1 MPVHVSLPGGPAR
14 ALRFDP
20 PPTGYELRRILLSL
34 AVAAMGVIDVLSALL
49 SRLPER
55 LLAVRHV
62 VPTEILDTSRTFTL
76 MAGALLLVT
85 AWGLRRGKRR
95 AFVTAMLLCAVS
107 VPVNMLKAL
116 DVEEATVATA
126 LMFFLGVGADAF
138 RVQSR
143 ELSFAMLRS
152 RAMWAFLALVA
163 YIVAG
168 SWVAGAVF
176 GVEPSVML
184 AFRDAGYR
192 MFGIGDPVVLVP
204 QPLPV
209 PQQHAL
215 MWYLSSLPILS
226 LATVVVLAI
235 AALRPARHRGR
246 HRMQAD
252 RVRALLR
259 EHADSSV
266 AWFALADDTDYFFS
280 RNGRAVIPYRFESDV
295 LLAIGDPVGPADE
308 LPGMLRE
315 FESHCRAHDWGFAF
329 FQARPEHLPLYR
341 EMGWRALHIGED
353 PVLPTANFT
362 LEGGAI
368 GQVRRQI
375 RKAEQ
380 QGITV
385 RHFLPDLEPLDAAH
399 APAGWLDEMRAV
411 SLEWARGR
419 HGGERGFCMG
429 RFEAARLRDV
439 WVSVAFHGTTRRI
452 EAFVTWVPVPAR
464 RGWALDLT
472 RRRHDAAPGTM
483 ELLVVRSVEAARARG
498 DALLSLSLSALA
510 KVDEPSA
517 EPATAIA
524 VEPEGAEPDRAREFL
539 MQHLARFYD
548 FKGLF
553 QWKKKFDPVFEDRFL
568 VYPAPFALPAVAL
581 ALARAQS
588 QGGLWSYLES
598 WLPKKPEKPEQ
609 PEPPEVEPP
618 ATEAAAG

>member
-1 MPVHVSLPGGPAR
+1 MSVHTPPPAAP

-20 PPTGYELRRILLSL
+20 PPAGLEFRRITLSL
-34 AVAAMGVIDVLSALL
+34 AVAAMGLIDVTSALL
-49 SRLPER
+49 SHVPER
-55 LLAVRHV
+55 LVALRRV

-76 MAGALLLVT
+76 LAGALLLVT

-107 VPVNMLKAL
+107 VPVNMLKAF

-126 LMFFLGVGADAF
+126 LMFFLGTSADAF

-152 RAMWAFLALVA
+152 RAVWALLALVL
-163 YIVAG
+163 YIVVG

-176 GVEPSVML
+176 GVEPSVRL

-192 MFGIGDPVVLVP
+192 MFGIGDSVVLVP
-204 QPLPV
+204 QPLPRT
-209 PQQHAL
+209 QQHMLA
-215 MWYLSSLPILS
+215 WYLRSLPLLS
-226 LATVVVLAI
+226 LIVVVSIAI

-246 HRMQAD
+246 HRAEAE
-252 RVRALLR
+252 RVRALLSQ
-259 EHADSSV
+259 HGDSSV

-280 RNGRAVIPYRFESDV
+280 RNGRAVIAYRFESDV
-295 LLAIGDPVGPADE
+295 LLAIGDPIGPVEE
-308 LPGMLRE
+308 LPVLLRE
-315 FESHCRAHDWGFAF
+315 FEAHCRARDWRFAF
-329 FQARPEHLPLYR
+329 FQARPEYLPLYR

-353 PVLPTANFT
+353 PVLPTATFT

-385 RHFLPDLEPLDAAH
+385 RHFLPDETPLDAAH
-399 APAGWLDEMRAV
+399 APPGWLEEMRAV
-411 SLEWARGR
+411 SNEWARGR
-419 HGGERGFCMG
+419 SGGERGFCMG
-429 RFEAARLRDV
+429 RFDATHLRDV
-439 WVSVAFHGTTRRI
+439 WVAVAYNETARRI
-452 EAFVTWVPVPAR
+452 EAFVSWVPVPGR

-472 RRRHDAAPGTM
+472 RRRGGAPLGTM
-483 ELLVVRSVEAARARG
+483 ELLVVRSVEAARTRG
-498 DALLSLSLSALA
+498 DAIVSLSLSALA
-510 KVDEPSA
+510 KVDEPA
-517 EPATAIA
+517 ETPA
-524 VEPEGAEPDRAREFL
+524 ESEGAEPDRARAFL

-568 VYPAPFALPAVAL
+568 VYPAPLTLPAVTL
-581 ALARAQS
+581 ALVRAQS
-588 QGGLWSYLES
+588 PGGLWSYVEH
-598 WLPKKPEKPEQ
+598 WLPKKPEPPQ
-609 PEPPEVEPP
+609 PPPPPEPETPE
-618 ATEAAAG
+618 AEAAAG

>member
-1 MPVHVSLPGGPAR
+1 MPVHSPQSGGSVR

-20 PPTGYELRRILLSL
+20 PPTGYEIRRIVLSL
-34 AVAAMGVIDVLSALL
+34 AVAAMGLIDVLSALL

-55 LLAVRHV
+55 LLVLRRL

-76 MAGALLLVT
+76 LAGALLLVT

-126 LMFFLGVGADAF
+126 LMYFLGVSADAF

-152 RAMWAFLALVA
+152 RAMWAILALCV

-176 GVEPSVML
+176 GVEPSVWL

-204 QPLPV
+204 QPLPHA
-209 PQQHAL
+209 QQRAL
-215 MWYLSSLPILS
+215 AWYLTSLPVLS
-226 LATVVVLAI
+226 LAVVVGLAI
-235 AALRPARHRGR
+235 ASLRPARHRSR
-246 HRMQAD
+246 HRAEAGL
-252 RVRALLR
+252 VRQLMR
-259 EHADSSV
+259 QHGDSSV

-295 LLAIGDPVGPADE
+295 LLAIGDPIGPPEE
-308 LPGMLRE
+308 LPTLLRE
-315 FESHCRAHDWGFAF
+315 FEAHCRTRDWRFAF
-329 FQARPEHLPLYR
+329 FQARPEHLPMYR
-341 EMGWRALHIGED
+341 DLGWRALHIGED
-353 PVLPTANFT
+353 PTIATAGFS

-380 QGITV
+380 LGITV
-385 RHFLPDLEPLDAAH
+385 RHFFPDREPLDPAH
-399 APAGWLDEMRAV
+399 APPGWLEQMRAV
-411 SLEWARGR
+411 SHEWARGR

-429 RFEAARLRDV
+429 RFDTTHLREV
-439 WVSVAFHGTTRRI
+439 WVSVAWNGPAQRI

-472 RRRHDAAPGTM
+472 RRRRDAPLGTM
-483 ELLVVRSVEAARARG
+483 ELLVVRSVEAARERG
-498 DALLSLSLSALA
+498 DALVSLSLSALA
-510 KVDEPSA
+510 KVDEPPPVA
-517 EPATAIA
+517 ATGPA
-524 VEPEGAEPDRAREFL
+524 GAEPDRAREFL

-568 VYPAPFALPAVAL
+568 VYPEPFALPAVTL
-581 ALARAQS
+581 ALVRAQS
-588 QGGLWSYLES
+588 PGGLWEYLRG
-598 WLPKKPEKPEQ
+598 WLPRRPEKPE
-609 PEPPEVEPP
+609 PPEAEPP
-618 ATEAAAG
+618 AAEAAAG